1 MNIQKSSFL
10 LLLILCV
17 FPVRGHA
24 EFLYGQVVEVN
35 RDAQEFVL
43 VTLLPDKNETDLSG
57 NTARIRVK
65 AMGEMLPQAED
76 GDSLLPG
83 CVQVGKRVRVWG
95 ESPASG
101 STFLATDVRGCGGM
115 GCSDPT
121 GVRSRLQKDKKR
133 KYWNKG
139 TDSGVAPSTAWEEV
153 DSSDVDGGGRT
164 GRGSGRGNGGGGSGN
179 GGGGGGGR
187 GR

>member
-1 MNIQKSSFL
+1 MMNIQKISFILIL
-10 LLLILCV
+10 LLGV
-17 FPVRGHA
+17 FPARGYA

-43 VTLLPDKNETDLSG
+43 VSLSPDKEDTDLSG

-65 AMGEMLPQAED
+65 AMGAMLPQSEE
-76 GDSLLPG
+76 GDSFLPG

-95 ESPASG
+95 ETPASG
-101 STFLATDVRGCGGM
+101 ASFLATDVRGCGGM

-133 KYWNKG
+133 NYWNQG
-139 TDSGVAPSTAWEEV
+139 T
-153 DSSDVDGGGRT
+153 DSSDVDGGGST
-164 GRGSGRGNGGGGSGN
+164 GRGNGRGNGGGGGGSGN